1 MKKGEITMTYFDKV
15 KLCMIDDGCDINF
28 KYNNKNC
35 GVYSNVKDSVFYITS
50 WFGNVEKDYVGTDKM
65 FDDPFF
71 DGHSLKQLI
80 NERKIEIDF
89 C

>member
-1 MKKGEITMTYFDKV
+1 MTYFDKIR
-15 KLCMIDDGCDINF
+15 KDIEMSI
-28 KYNNKNC
+28 NNGACAIPFIYQGEQC
-35 GVYSNVKDSVFYITS
+35 GLSYEVSKGVFTFYS
-50 WFGNVEKDYVGTDKM
+50 WFGDKMKDYGNKSLSEI

>member
-1 MKKGEITMTYFDKV
+1 
-15 KLCMIDDGCDINF
+15 
-28 KYNNKNC
+28 
-35 GVYSNVKDSVFYITS
+35 VYSNVKDSVFYITS
-50 WFGNVEKDYVGTDKM
+50 CFGNVEKDYVGTDKM